1 MAGLIPHSTLSGSP
15 WSDTVRQYAVD
26 ASNDTA
32 IFVGDVI
39 AIEAD
44 GNVTPA
50 AAAESLVSVGVCV
63 GVKPDRAVA
72 ATEHPGYL
80 PATTA
85 GNVFVCTGRD
95 VLYTCEEDGTGNTV
109 TATEGYANF
118 EIVPGTGST
127 TTGKSGTVIDSS
139 SAATTAALPLKGW
152 GLAPIVGNA
161 VGTASGSDGATK
173 WLVSLNESIYQVGAA
188 GVQA

>member
-1 MAGLIPHSTLSGSP
+1 MAGLVPVGTLSGAP
-15 WSDTVRQYAVD
+15 YQAAIRTYPVD

-32 IFVGDVI
+32 IFIGDVV

-63 GVKPDRAVA
+63 GVVVDRTVA
-72 ATEHPGYL
+72 QTEHPGFL

-85 GNVFVCTGRD
+85 GNVLVAQGRD
-95 VLYTCEEDGTGNTV
+95 ILYMIEEDGTGNTV

-127 TTGKSGTVIDSS
+127 TTGRSGTVIDSS

-152 GLAPIVGNA
+152 GLADFPGNA

-173 WLVSLNESIYQVGAA
+173 WLVTLNESIFQVGAA